1 MITLNKAAYP
11 IAPAKAGTQ
20 FLALD
25 SRVRGNGRS
34 VVQTR
39 IEPIMR
45 IAFAVLVLAL
55 AITPAA
61 AQSRL
66 KPHVTVAGDIVRIG
80 DLVEN
85 AGVAANTPVFRAPD
99 LGQTGAVP
107 VRTVLDA
114 VRPYGLVAVEVRGL
128 TEVAVTR
135 ASRTIASDDIE
146 ARIVRALVARHNLG
160 KAENLKI
167 MFDRDVRPIQLETNI
182 SPDLSL
188 ARLNYDASSRR
199 FDIAFD
205 LASGTQGSWR
215 YTGTAVETMEAAV
228 PTRALARGDVI
239 KASDF
244 VVERR
249 PRSEFAS
256 EPPAQPAE
264 IAGYAA
270 RRAVRAG
277 QPLRSADLMKAE
289 IVQRNDTVTL
299 HYAVP
304 GIVLSMRGKALESGA
319 EGDTVSV
326 LNIQSKRAIQGV
338 VTAPGHV
345 TVMAPPAPARVAA
358 RLPDTE
364 NPTQQSR

>member
-1 MITLNKAAYP
+1 MKTALS
-11 IAPAKAGTQ
+11 
-20 FLALD
+20 FLL
-25 SRVRGNGRS
+25 
-34 VVQTR
+34 
-39 IEPIMR
+39 
-45 IAFAVLVLAL
+45 LAL
-55 AITPAA
+55 AIAPAS
-61 AQSRL
+61 AQVTDSIAHARL
-66 KPHVTVAGDIVRIG
+66 KAQVTISGDIVRIG
-80 DLVEN
+80 DLIEN
-85 AGVAANTPVFRAPD
+85 AGAASTTPVFRAPD

-114 VRPYGLVAVEVRGL
+114 VRPYGLVAIEVRGL

-135 ASRTIASDDIE
+135 ASHTIASEDIE
-146 ARIVRALVARHNLG
+146 ARIVWALTARHNLG
-160 KAENLKI
+160 KTENLKI
-167 MFDRDVRPIQLETNI
+167 MFDRDVRPIHLETSI
-182 SPDLSL
+182 SPELSL

-199 FDIAFD
+199 FDVVFE
-205 LASGTQGSWR
+205 LASGAQGSWR
-215 YTGTAVETMEAAV
+215 YTGSAVETIEAAV

-244 VVERR
+244 VIERR
-249 PRSEFAS
+249 PKGEFVS

-277 QPLRSADLMKAE
+277 QTLRSADLMKAE

-299 HYAVP
+299 HYEVP
-304 GIVLSMRGKALESGA
+304 GIVLSMRGKALDSGA

-326 LNIQSKRAIQGV
+326 LNIQSKRTIQGV

-345 TVMAPPAPARVAA
+345 TVMAPPAPARVVA

-364 NPTQQSR
+364 TSEQSR

>member
-1 MITLNKAAYP
+1 MRKQNPGAPMKTTLS
-11 IAPAKAGTQ
+11 
-20 FLALD
+20 FLLLAL
-25 SRVRGNGRS
+25 S
-34 VVQTR
+34 V
-39 IEPIMR
+39 
-45 IAFAVLVLAL
+45 A
-55 AITPAA
+55 PAA
-61 AQSRL
+61 AQITGSTGHARL
-66 KPHVTVAGDIVRIG
+66 KPQVTVSSDIVRIG

-107 VRTVLDA
+107 VRAVLDA
-114 VRPYGLVAVEVRGL
+114 VRPYGLIAVEVRGL

-135 ASRTIASDDIE
+135 ASHAIASDDIE
-146 ARIVRALVARHNLG
+146 ARIVRALTARHNLG

-167 MFDRDVRPIQLETNI
+167 VFDRDVRPIQLETHI
-182 SPDLSL
+182 SPELSL
-188 ARLNYDASSRR
+188 ARLSYDVSSRR
-199 FDIAFD
+199 FDIAFE

-215 YTGTAVETMEAAV
+215 YTGTAMETIETAV
-228 PTRALARGDVI
+228 PTRALARGDVV

-244 VVERR
+244 SIERR
-249 PRSEFAS
+249 PKSEFVS

-264 IAGYAA
+264 ITGYAA

-277 QPLRSADLMKAE
+277 QPLRAADLMKAE

-299 HYAVP
+299 HYEVP
-304 GIVLSMRGKALESGA
+304 GIILSMRGKALDSGA

-326 LNIQSKRAIQGV
+326 LNVQSKRTIQGV

-358 RLPDTE
+358 RLPDSETPIE
-364 NPTQQSR
+364 PSR